1 MTKNFLTGEQTK
13 ASSATFLVP
22 MDKHKLPNINHIHN
36 GLSFQK
42 FDENKFLQSSGVS
55 TSTAIK
61 RKRKI
66 SKVTNYLEQKNF
78 FNILNYQSFFLI
90 KVKTKSR
97 SQRDDIAEAVIRGDL
112 EKIEDIIEVLDMV
125 HGRGDIF

>member
-66 SKVTNYLEQKNF
+66 SKVSSYFQMVSMLHKTVA
-78 FNILNYQSFFLI
+78 LI
-90 KVKTKSR
+90 PFENVEP
-97 SQRDDIAEAVIRGDL
+97 QLDI
-112 EKIEDIIEVLDMV
+112 
-125 HGRGDIF
+125 